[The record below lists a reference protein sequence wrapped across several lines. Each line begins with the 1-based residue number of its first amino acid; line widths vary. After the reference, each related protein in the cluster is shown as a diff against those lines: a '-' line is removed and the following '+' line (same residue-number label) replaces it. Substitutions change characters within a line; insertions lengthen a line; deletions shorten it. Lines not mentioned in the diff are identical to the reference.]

1 MTDKEGREKH
11 LEILEDILDEYKT
24 RKRDIEILGDE
35 DPYYNRILK
44 DRIDALE
51 YAISSIKTDLKYD
64 LLYEGKDILLTFS
77 EGTLKYSNKDYVVYK
92 KDWLKE
98 HFDDERNIVCGEQES
113 AAENDH
119 EILKAHSDGARE
131 VLDNVREEIEQLEMY
146 GVLFSDKQTAIHIDK
161 AKVLEI
167 IDKYRE
173 VE

>member
-1 MTDKEGREKH
+1 MTDREDKEHVIKVLEK
-11 LEILEDILDEYKT
+11 LEEDIFISLTKCGT
-24 RKRDIEILGDE
+24 
-35 DPYYNRILK
+35 YY
-44 DRIDALE
+44 DAELVDAKNAIK

-98 HFDDERNIVCGEQES
+98 HFDDERNIVCGEQGS
-113 AAENDH
+113 AAENDYK
-119 EILKAHSDGARE
+119 ILKAHSDGARE
-131 VLDNVREEIEQLEMY
+131 ALDNVIAEIQKLR
-146 GVLFSDKQTAIHIDK
+146 GCSCSCSDGIIDDI
-161 AKVLEI
+161 EDI